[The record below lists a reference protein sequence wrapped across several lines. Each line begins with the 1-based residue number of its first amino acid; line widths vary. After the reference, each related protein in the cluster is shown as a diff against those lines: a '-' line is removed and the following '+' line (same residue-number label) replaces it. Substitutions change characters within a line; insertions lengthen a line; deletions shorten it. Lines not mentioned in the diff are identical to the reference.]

1 MIGRFSF
8 DDSVN
13 FAASLIFSWFW
24 FLFCID
30 VLEQWKKQFDFFLRF
45 RGVKRFVFSLPLS
58 LSVDASTVIREPGGR
73 APREGRAVLSIDL

>member
-13 FAASLIFSWFW
+13 FAASFIFSWFW

-30 VLEQWKKQFDFFLRF
+30 VLEQRKKQFDFFLGF

-58 LSVDASTVIREPGGR
+58 PSVDASTVIRKPGGR
-73 APREGRAVLSIDL
+73 APREGRAILSIDL